1 MTSQNITLPNPAL
14 ARMRSGDVALG
25 MVVRLGRSGDIAR
38 IAKTTGHDFIFL
50 DLQHALYDKE
60 TLGHVAQ
67 AALGCGVTCLARVQS
82 PTDPIMPLLLDA
94 GFTGIVVPDV
104 NTADDAKRA
113 VDACKFKPVGKRSVS
128 GAYPM
133 FDFRAL
139 PLADT
144 LRTLNDN
151 TLLVCMIET
160 VEGVNNMEAIAAVEG
175 VDVVHLGCNDLLV
188 DMGNPG
194 AFGSPEIVEIL
205 QREIAVCKAHGKFSG
220 LGGDRDPVRQARFIN
235 EGIRFVTTQTDIAFL
250 ILEATRRTTEL
261 RQVLAAGQAP

>member
-1 MTSQNITLPNPAL
+1 MATSTPISLPNPAL
-14 ARMRSGDVALG
+14 ARMRGGDVALG

-38 IAKTTGHDFIFL
+38 IAKSTGHDFIFL

-60 TLGHVAQ
+60 TLGHIAQ

-82 PTDPIMPLLLDA
+82 PYDPIMPLVLDA

-104 NTADDAKRA
+104 NTAEDAKHA
-113 VDACKFKPVGKRSVS
+113 VDLCKFKPIGKRSVS

-133 FDFRAL
+133 FDFRAHPLQEML
-139 PLADT
+139 PA
-144 LRTLNDN
+144 LNEG

-160 VEGVNNMEAIAAVEG
+160 VEGVSNMEAIAAVEG

-194 AFGSPEIVEIL
+194 AFGSPEIVAVLE
-205 QREIAVCKAHGKFSG
+205 REIAACKTHGKFAG
-220 LGGDRDPVRQARFIN
+220 LGGDRDPVRQARFIK

-250 ILEATRRTTEL
+250 MMEAGRRTTEL
-261 RQVLAAGQAP
+261 RRVLAGT

>member
-1 MTSQNITLPNPAL
+1 MELPNPAL
-14 ARMRSGDVALG
+14 SRMRGGDVALG

-38 IAKTTGHDFIFL
+38 IAKATGHDFIFL

-67 AALGCGVTCLARVQS
+67 AAFGAGVTCLARVQS
-82 PTDPIMPLLLDA
+82 PSDPIMPLLLDN

-113 VDACKFKPVGKRSVS
+113 VEACKFKPVGRRSVS

-133 FDFRAL
+133 FDFRSQ
-139 PLADT
+139 PLGET
-144 LRTLNDN
+144 LRVLNDN

-194 AFGSPEIVEIL
+194 AFGSPEVVEVIE
-205 QREIAVCKAHGKFSG
+205 REIALCKKHGKFAG
-220 LGGDRDPVRQARFIN
+220 LGGDRDPQRQARFIR
-235 EGIRFVTTQTDIAFL
+235 EGIRFVTTHTDIAFL
-250 ILEATRRTTEL
+250 MQAAGHRTKEL
-261 RQVLAAGQAP
+261 RAVLAGS

>member
-1 MTSQNITLPNPAL
+1 MAVTLPNPAL
-14 ARMRSGDVALG
+14 DRMRGGDVALG

-38 IAKTTGHDFIFL
+38 IAKSTGHDCIFL
-50 DLQHALYDKE
+50 DLQHALYDRE

-67 AALGCGVTCLARVQS
+67 VALGCGVTALARVQS
-82 PTDPIMPLLLDA
+82 PNDPIMPLLLDA

-113 VDACKFKPVGKRSVS
+113 VDACKFKPVGRRSVS

-133 FDFRAL
+133 FDFRTQ

-144 LRTLNDN
+144 LRALNDG

-160 VEGVNNMEAIAAVEG
+160 QEGVKNMEAIAAVKG

-188 DMGNPG
+188 DMGSPG
-194 AFGSPEIVEIL
+194 AFGSPEIVEII
-205 QREIAVCKAHGKFSG
+205 QRAIAVCKAHGKFSG
-220 LGGDRDPVRQARFIN
+220 LGGDRDPVRQARFIQ
-235 EGIRFVTTQTDIAFL
+235 EGIRFITTQTDIAFL
-250 ILEATRRTTEL
+250 MLEATRRTTEL
-261 RQVLAAGQAP
+261 RRVLAGG

>member
-1 MTSQNITLPNPAL
+1 MAENIILPNPAL
-14 ARMRSGDVALG
+14 ARMRGGDVALG
-25 MVVRLGRSGDIAR
+25 MVVRLARSGDIAR
-38 IAKTTGHDFIFL
+38 IALTTGHDFIFL

-60 TLGHVAQ
+60 TLGHIAQ

-82 PTDPIMPLLLDA
+82 PYDPIMPLLLDA

-104 NTADDAKRA
+104 NTADDAKYA
-113 VDACKFKPVGKRSVS
+113 VDACKFKPIGKRSVS

-133 FDFRAL
+133 FDFRSLAVKDML
-139 PLADT
+139 PV
-144 LRTLNDN
+144 LNDN

-160 VEGVNNMEAIAAVEG
+160 VEGVKNMEAIAAVDG

-205 QREIAVCKAHGKFSG
+205 EREIAVCRAHGKFSG
-220 LGGDRDPVRQARFIN
+220 LGGDRDPVRQARFIK

-250 ILEATRRTTEL
+250 MMEAGKRTTEL
-261 RQVLAAGQAP
+261 RRVLAGGSPG

>member
-1 MTSQNITLPNPAL
+1 MTETVALPNPAL
-14 ARMRSGDVALG
+14 ARMRAGDVALG

-38 IAKTTGHDFIFL
+38 IARTTGHDFIFL
-50 DLQHALYDKE
+50 DVQHALYDKE
-60 TLGHVAQ
+60 TLGHIAQ

-82 PTDPIMPLLLDA
+82 PRDPIMPLLLDA

-113 VDACKFKPVGKRSVS
+113 VDACKFKPVGRRSVS

-133 FDFRAL
+133 FDFRSVPLKDMLPAL
-139 PLADT
+139 
-144 LRTLNDN
+144 NEN
-151 TLLVCMIET
+151 TLVVCMIET

-175 VDVVHLGCNDLLV
+175 IDVVHLGCNDLLV
-188 DMGNPG
+188 DMGNPS
-194 AFGSPEIVEIL
+194 AFGSPEIVEII

-220 LGGDRDPVRQARFIN
+220 LGGDRDPVRQARFIQ

-250 ILEATRRTTEL
+250 MLEATRRTTEL
-261 RQVLAAGQAP
+261 RRVLAGGAPG

>member
-1 MTSQNITLPNPAL
+1 
-14 ARMRSGDVALG
+14 MRGGDVALG
-25 MVVRLGRSGDIAR
+25 MVVRLARSADIAR

-67 AALGCGVTCLARVQS
+67 TALGCGVTAMARVQS
-82 PTDPIMPLLLDA
+82 SSDPVMPLLLDA

-113 VDACKFKPVGKRSVS
+113 VDACKFKPIGKRSVS

-133 FDFRAL
+133 FDFRSMPLKDML
-139 PLADT
+139 PV
-144 LRTLNDN
+144 LNDN

-160 VEGVNNMEAIAAVEG
+160 VEGVKNMEAIAAVEG
-175 VDVVHLGCNDLLV
+175 VDVIHLGCNDLLV

-194 AFGSPEIVEIL
+194 AFGSPEIIAIIE
-205 QREIAVCKAHGKFSG
+205 REIAACKAHGKFSG
-220 LGGDRDPVRQARFIN
+220 LGGDRDPVRQARFIKQ
-235 EGIRFVTTQTDIAFL
+235 GIRFVTTQTDIAFL
-250 ILEATRRTTEL
+250 MMEATRRTTEL
-261 RQVLAAGQAP
+261 RQVLAAGQHA

>member
-1 MTSQNITLPNPAL
+1 MTTTLPNPAL
-14 ARMRSGDVALG
+14 TRMRGGDVALG
-25 MVVRLGRSGDIAR
+25 MVVRLARSADIAR

-60 TLGHVAQ
+60 TLGHIAQ
-67 AALGCGVTCLARVQS
+67 AALGCGVSCLARVQS
-82 PTDPIMPLLLDA
+82 PSDPIMPLLLDA

-104 NTADDAKRA
+104 NSADDAKRA
-113 VDACKFKPVGKRSVS
+113 VDACKFKPIGRRSVS

-133 FDFRAL
+133 FDFRSMPLEDML
-139 PLADT
+139 PA
-144 LRTLNDN
+144 LNDG

-160 VEGVNNMEAIAAVEG
+160 VEGVKNMEAIAAVEG
-175 VDVVHLGCNDLLV
+175 VDVIHLGCNDLLV

-194 AFGSPEIVEIL
+194 AFGSPEVVAIL

-220 LGGDRDPVRQARFIN
+220 LGGDRDPVRQARFIQ

-250 ILEATRRTTEL
+250 MLEATRRTTEL
-261 RQVLAAGQAP
+261 RQVLAAGQHG